1 MLHQRRQQEDHHP
14 DSKRHAA
21 DTETLRGGDLG
32 TQERSGEGTHRLSA
46 LAAHHLPHFPH
57 ECDDRV
63 PGEAEKG
70 ASSERAIE
78 TQFAAGA
85 SSECAAEKG
94 FDRSTSR
101 DRAAPNATA
110 LCTAEKVGGKG
121 KAVGAYAIL
130 TQHMHLRTE
139 LY

>member
-70 ASSERAIE
+70 ASGERA
-78 TQFAAGA
+78 T
-85 SSECAAEKG
+85 EKG

-130 TQHMHLRTE
+130 TQHMHLHTE